1 MTRKTNCW
9 DYMGCGREPGG
20 RHAADKGICPAATDQ
35 SHDGTNEGACAGR
48 FCWAVAGTLCHN
60 RVQGTYA
67 GKQETCLDC
76 EFYLQVRAE
85 QGSAN
90 IRTKFLKFIHPFA
103 ASPILTRLEQ
113 VRIPRGKRFITQG
126 RRISTGYIIQQ
137 GACLELVENEHGL
150 HPVGHRSEGD
160 VVGMISLLTGEPM
173 GFHVDAETDLEAW
186 AIHKPDFDRIPE
198 QDPDLYAFLTELVA
212 DRFDRSGPI
221 AERHIGPYLITGIIG
236 KGGYSIVY
244 KAVHL
249 GLETPVAVKMLRHHL
264 SMNKEFKDNFKNE
277 ARIIAD
283 LDHPHI
289 LKVYDITSRYKTV
302 FIACEYLTGHSL
314 EELIA
319 RRHRIPSHL
328 ARTYLDQLL
337 SAMAYAGKK
346 GLVHRDINP
355 ANIMVSEDHQIKL
368 IDFGLACPVG
378 TDDFLMGGNLHYLA
392 PEVFDGEPADF
403 RSDLFSL
410 GITAFHMVTGRLPWD
425 AADSAALMK
434 QIRLQPL
441 PDPGEQVKHLP
452 DSLRQFILKAC
463 EKEPDHRFQTL
474 EEARQWLAHA
484 TDFGPGP
491 VRRSGPVLLP
501 GRYCCMSTGQNEA
514 RDALPGRRMNI
525 AAATHIG
532 HQRKTNQDRY
542 LICLE
547 KDFRHG
553 GGDFALLALADG
565 LGGAVG
571 GEIASDHV
579 IKHLRGLSFPK
590 GPSPLESLKRFYT
603 DMDREI
609 CDMAGKDPY
618 LTGMG
623 TTLVCAVV
631 SGSTVFWAHSGDS
644 RLYHLHGDDLTR
656 ITRDQTL
663 AEFLIAEKEISPD
676 QAETHYSRQVLEQY
690 IGCGDLSPQSGRFE
704 LAEED
709 MLLLM
714 SDGCYR
720 TLSPDT
726 IIRECRQPSDEALAA
741 AGLVK
746 LALGEDGSD
755 NITVVI
761 KTFQRFFPAEKNSDT
776 GTFFHTPVSDGDN
789 VCF

>member
-1 MTRKTNCW
+1 MKPLMTKKTNCW
-9 DYMGCGREPGG
+9 EYMECGREPGG
-20 RHAADKGICPAATDQ
+20 RHAANKGICPAAMDR
-35 SHDGTNEGACAGR
+35 SHEGTNEGTCGGR

-60 RVQGTYA
+60 QVQGSYA
-67 GKQETCLDC
+67 GKQENCLEC

-103 ASPILTRLEQ
+103 ASPILNHLEQ
-113 VRIPRGKRFITQG
+113 VQIPGGTRFITQG
-126 RRISTGYIIQQ
+126 SQARTAYIIQQ
-137 GACLELVENEHGL
+137 GACLELVENQDGL

-160 VVGMISLLTGEPM
+160 IVGMISLLTGEPM
-173 GFHVDAETDLEAW
+173 GFHVEAETDLEAW
-186 AIHKPDFDRIPE
+186 AIHKTDFDRIPE

-212 DRFDRSGPI
+212 DRFDHNGPI
-221 AERHIGPYLITGIIG
+221 AERRIGPYLITDIIG

-249 GLETPVAVKMLRHHL
+249 DLETPVAVKMLRHHL

-314 EELIA
+314 EGLIA
-319 RRHRIPSHL
+319 RQHCISPDL

-403 RSDLFSL
+403 RSDIFSL
-410 GITAFHMVTGRLPWD
+410 GITAFHMITGHLPWD
-425 AADSAALMK
+425 TTNSAQIMK
-434 QIRLQPL
+434 QIRHKSL
-441 PDPGEQVKHLP
+441 PDPGKQVTHLP
-452 DSLRQFILKAC
+452 ESLRRFILKAC
-463 EKEPDHRFQTL
+463 EKDPDKRFQTPDD
-474 EEARQWLAHA
+474 ARQRLADA
-484 TDFGPGP
+484 MDFGPVP
-491 VRRSGPVLLP
+491 AHRSGPVLLP
-501 GRYCCMSTGQNEA
+501 GRYCCMSSGQHET
-514 RDALPGRRMNI
+514 RDALPGRHLDI

-542 LICLE
+542 LACLE
-547 KDFRHG
+547 NRSHPRDQ
-553 GGDFALLALADG
+553 DFALLAMADG
-565 LGGAVG
+565 LGGAIG

-579 IKHLRGLSFPK
+579 IKHLQGLALQEDA
-590 GPSPLESLKRFYT
+590 SPLDSLKRFYMT
-603 DMDREI
+603 MDRDI
-609 CDMAGKDPY
+609 CGMAEKNPY
-618 LTGMG
+618 LNGMG

-631 SGSTVFWAHSGDS
+631 SGNTVFWTHSGDS
-644 RLYHLHGDDLTR
+644 RLYHLHGGLLTL

-663 AEFLIAEKEISPD
+663 ADFLIQEKQISPD
-676 QAETHYSRQVLEQY
+676 QVRTHYSRQVLEQY
-690 IGCGDLSPQSGRFE
+690 LGCGELALQSGRFA
-704 LAEED
+704 LAEDD
-709 MLLLM
+709 MILLM
-714 SDGCYR
+714 SDGCYGHAG
-720 TLSPDT
+720 PDDL
-726 IIRECRQPSDEALAA
+726 IKACQKSAGPAEAADVLI
-741 AGLVK
+741 GQ
-746 LALGEDGSD
+746 ALTRDGTD
-755 NITVVI
+755 NITVVAL
-761 KTFQRFFPAEKNSDT
+761 TLR
-776 GTFFHTPVSDGDN
+776 
-789 VCF
+789 

>member
-1 MTRKTNCW
+1 MTRKINCW
-9 DYMGCGREPGG
+9 EYMGCGREPDGL
-20 RHAADKGICPAATDQ
+20 HAADKGVCPAAVDRA
-35 SHDGTNEGACAGR
+35 HDGINEGSCGGR

-60 RVQGTYA
+60 RVQGSFTA
-67 GKQETCLDC
+67 KQESCLDC
-76 EFYLQVRAE
+76 EFYHQVRAE

-90 IRTKFLKFIHPFA
+90 IRTKFLKFVHPFA

-113 VRIPRGKRFITQG
+113 VRIPKGTRFISQG
-126 RRISTGYIIQQ
+126 TRTSTGYIIQQ
-137 GACLELVENEHGL
+137 GACLELVENDHGL

-173 GFHVDAETDLEAW
+173 GFHVEAETDLEAW

-212 DRFDRSGPI
+212 DRFDRNGPI
-221 AERHIGPYLITGIIG
+221 AERRIGPYLITDIIG

-249 GLETPVAVKMLRHHL
+249 DLETPVAVKMLRHHL
-264 SMNKEFKDNFKNE
+264 SMNNEFKDNFKNE

-302 FIACEYLTGHSL
+302 FIACEYLKGHSL

-319 RRHRIPSHL
+319 RQHRIPSDL

-337 SAMAYAGKK
+337 SALAYAGKK

-355 ANIMVSEDHQIKL
+355 ANIMVSKDHQIKL

-425 AADSAALMK
+425 AVDSAELMK
-434 QIRLQPL
+434 QIRHQPL
-441 PDPGEQVKHLP
+441 PDLGKQVKNLP
-452 DSLRQFILKAC
+452 VSLRQFILKAC
-463 EKEPDHRFQTL
+463 EKNPDHRFQNP
-474 EEARQWLAHA
+474 EEARNWLANA
-484 TDFGPGP
+484 TDFGPAP
-491 VRRSGPVLLP
+491 VRRPGSVLLP
-501 GRYCCMSTGQNEA
+501 GRYCCMSSGQHDT
-514 RDALPGRRMNI
+514 RDALPGSHMNI
-525 AAATHIG
+525 GAATHIG

-542 LICLE
+542 LACLE
-547 KDFRHG
+547 NQSHPRNR
-553 GGDFALLALADG
+553 DFALLALADG
-565 LGGAVG
+565 LGGAIG

-579 IKHLRGLSFPK
+579 IKHLQGLNLQTNT
-590 GPSPLESLKRFYT
+590 SPLDSLKRFYIK
-603 DMDREI
+603 MDRDL
-609 CDMAGKDPY
+609 CDMAKKEPY
-618 LTGMG
+618 LNGMG
-623 TTLVCAVV
+623 TTLTCTVV
-631 SGSTVFWAHSGDS
+631 SDNTVFWAHSGDS
-644 RLYHLHGDDLTR
+644 RLYHLHGDHLTL

-663 AEFLIAEKEISPD
+663 ADFLIAEKEITPD
-676 QAETHYSRQVLEQY
+676 QARTHYSRQVLEQY
-690 IGCGDLSPQSGRFE
+690 IGCGELAPQSGRFA
-704 LAEED
+704 LAEDD
-709 MLLLM
+709 MILLM

-720 TLSPDT
+720 KAVPDT
-726 IIRECRQPSDEALAA
+726 LIKTCRRAAGPAEAADALVRQALAR
-741 AGLVK
+741 
-746 LALGEDGSD
+746 DGTD
-755 NITVVI
+755 NITVVALSL
-761 KTFQRFFPAEKNSDT
+761 R
-776 GTFFHTPVSDGDN
+776 
-789 VCF
+789 

>member
-1 MTRKTNCW
+1 MTRKHNCW
-9 DYMGCGREPGG
+9 EYMGCGREPGG
-20 RHAADKGICPAATDQ
+20 RHAADKGICPAAVDRA
-35 SHDGTNEGACAGR
+35 HDGINEGFCGGR

-76 EFYLQVRAE
+76 EFYHQVRAE
-85 QGSAN
+85 QGSIN

-103 ASPILTRLEQ
+103 AAPILNHLEQ
-113 VRIPRGKRFITQG
+113 IRIPRGTRFITQG
-126 RRISTGYIIQQ
+126 TRTSTGYIIQQ
-137 GACLELVENEHGL
+137 GACLELVENEDGL

-160 VVGMISLLTGEPM
+160 IVGMISLLTGEPM
-173 GFHVDAETDLEAW
+173 GFHVEAETDLDAW

-221 AERHIGPYLITGIIG
+221 AERRIGPYLITGIIG
-236 KGGYSIVY
+236 KGGYSIIY

-249 GLETPVAVKMLRHHL
+249 DLETPVAVKMLRHHL
-264 SMNKEFKDNFKNE
+264 SMNREFKDNFKNE

-302 FIACEYLTGHSL
+302 FIACEYLTGRSL
-314 EELIA
+314 EELIV
-319 RRHRIPSHL
+319 RQHRIPPDL
-328 ARTYLDQLL
+328 VRTYLDQLL
-337 SAMAYAGKK
+337 SAMVYAGKK

-355 ANIMVSEDHQIKL
+355 TNIMVSEDHRIKL

-378 TDDFLMGGNLHYLA
+378 TDDFLMGGNLYYLA

-403 RSDLFSL
+403 RTDLFSL
-410 GITAFHMVTGRLPWD
+410 GLTAFHMVTGRLPWD
-425 AADSAALMK
+425 TADSAQLMK
-434 QIRLQPL
+434 QIRHQPL
-441 PDPGEQVKHLP
+441 PDPSEQVKHLP

-463 EKEPDHRFQTL
+463 EKDPDHRFQTP
-474 EEARQWLAHA
+474 EEARQWLANA
-484 TDFGPGP
+484 TDFDFSP

-514 RDALPGRRMNI
+514 RDTLPGRRMNI

-532 HQRKTNQDRY
+532 HLRKTNQDRY
-542 LICLE
+542 LACLE
-547 KDFRHG
+547 NPSHPQG
-553 GGDFALLALADG
+553 HDFALLALADG
-565 LGGAVG
+565 LGGAIG
-571 GEIASDHV
+571 GEIASGHV
-579 IKHLRGLSFPK
+579 IKHLQGLALEKRS
-590 GPSPLESLKRFYT
+590 SPLESLKRFYT
-603 DMDREI
+603 KMDKDL
-609 CDMAGKDPY
+609 CDMAEKDPY
-618 LTGMG
+618 LNGMG
-623 TTLVCAVV
+623 TTLVSAVV

-663 AEFLIAEKEISPD
+663 ADFLVAEKEISPD
-676 QAETHYSRQVLEQY
+676 QAKTHYSRQVLEQY
-690 IGCGDLSPQSGRFE
+690 LGCGELAVQSGRFE

-709 MLLLM
+709 MILLM

-720 TLSPDT
+720 HIPPDIIITTCRKTTDPARAADTLIKT
-726 IIRECRQPSDEALAA
+726 ALT
-741 AGLVK
+741 
-746 LALGEDGSD
+746 EDGSD

-761 KTFQRFFPAEKNSDT
+761 LTLRAD
-776 GTFFHTPVSDGDN
+776 V
-789 VCF
+789 

>member
-1 MTRKTNCW
+1 MARKINCW
-9 DYMGCGREPGG
+9 EYMGCGREPGG
-20 RHAADKGICPAATDQ
+20 RHAADKGICPAAVDQ
-35 SHDGTNEGACAGR
+35 SHDGTNEGTCGGR

-60 RVQGTYA
+60 QVQGTYA
-67 GKQETCLDC
+67 VKQETCLDC
-76 EFYLQVRAE
+76 EFYHQVRAE
-85 QGSAN
+85 QGSVN

-103 ASPILTRLEQ
+103 TSPILNHLEQ
-113 VRIPRGKRFITQG
+113 VRITRGTRFITQG
-126 RRISTGYIIQQ
+126 TRTSTGYIIQQ
-137 GACLELVENEHGL
+137 GACLELVENEHGR

-212 DRFDRSGPI
+212 DRFDRNGPI
-221 AERHIGPYLITGIIG
+221 AERRIGPYLITGIIG

-249 GLETPVAVKMLRHHL
+249 DLETPVAVKMLRHHL
-264 SMNKEFKDNFKNE
+264 SMNREFKDSFKNE

-302 FIACEYLTGHSL
+302 FIACEYLTGDSL
-314 EELIA
+314 EDRIA
-319 RRHRIPSHL
+319 GQHRIPTDL

-355 ANIMVSEDHQIKL
+355 ANIMVSRDHRIKL

-378 TDDFLMGGNLHYLA
+378 TDDFMMGGNLHYLA
-392 PEVFDGEPADF
+392 PEVFDGEPADL

-410 GITAFHMVTGRLPWD
+410 GITAFHMITGRLPWD
-425 AADSAALMK
+425 AADSAELMK

-441 PDPGEQVKHLP
+441 PNPGEQVNQLP
-452 DSLRQFILKAC
+452 GSLKQFILKAC
-463 EKEPDHRFQTL
+463 EKDPDHRFQTP
-474 EEARQWLAHA
+474 EEARQWLADA

-501 GRYCCMSTGQNEA
+501 GRYCCMSTGRHDT
-514 RDALPGRRMNI
+514 RDALPGRHMDI
-525 AAATHIG
+525 AAATHTG

-542 LICLE
+542 LACLE
-547 KDFRHG
+547 NPSDPKGH
-553 GGDFALLALADG
+553 DFALLALADG
-565 LGGAVG
+565 LGGAIG
-571 GEIASDHV
+571 GEIASSHV
-579 IKHLRGLSFPK
+579 IKHLQGLALEKRS
-590 GPSPLESLKRFYT
+590 SPLESLKRFYT
-603 DMDREI
+603 KMDRDI
-609 CDMAGKDPY
+609 CDMAEKDPY

-644 RLYHLHGDDLTR
+644 RLYHLHGDHLTR

-663 AEFLIAEKEISPD
+663 ADFLVAEKEISPD
-676 QAETHYSRQVLEQY
+676 QALTHYSRQVLEQY
-690 IGCGDLSPQSGRFE
+690 IGCGDLAPQSGRFG

-709 MLLLM
+709 MILLM

-720 TLSPDT
+720 TVSSGIIVKEYQRAAGPDET
-726 IIRECRQPSDEALAA
+726 AYALVRRALAR
-741 AGLVK
+741 
-746 LALGEDGSD
+746 DGTD
-755 NITVVI
+755 NITVVAL
-761 KTFQRFFPAEKNSDT
+761 TLRQAF
-776 GTFFHTPVSDGDN
+776 
-789 VCF
+789 